1 MSRVA
6 SSLWESTT
14 ITSMG
19 GSWTTRLSNRAAM
32 FLASLRT
39 VVTILT
45 NNAARIGPAVMML
58 STFIRA
64 ELSLLSALG
73 YFGVLSMGRI
83 VTIIGTRP
91 EIIKMAPVV
100 KALDA
105 LDHEHVLV
113 HSGQHYDLMMDRI
126 FFRDMDL
133 REPDHQFEL
142 KGQEPHVQVATTMR
156 QVAPVAKEADLVITH
171 GDTNTTVA
179 GALLANKLGRPL
191 AHVEAGIRS
200 FDKTMPEEINRIIAD
215 QLSNLLFA
223 PTPVSRENLRRENV
237 TDGVHVVG
245 NSVIDALLQ
254 NIAIAEKRS
263 DVLSRLGLSPG
274 GYLLLT
280 FHRAENVD
288 AKERLARALVAFEAA
303 AREARLP
310 IVFPIHP
317 RTPKRLR
324 EFGPEKRAASAPSL
338 RRIEPTGYLDM
349 LMLERSAALVMT
361 DSGGLQEESCFFRVP
376 CVTLREN
383 TERPETLEIGSNVLA
398 GTDPERVRDAVRRQL
413 DAKRA
418 WPNPYGDGT
427 TGKQIAQRVAAHLGW
442 HAGSRRLRSL
452 EEPGGS
458 RASNREGG

>member
-1 MSRVA
+1 
-6 SSLWESTT
+6 
-14 ITSMG
+14 MG

-142 KGQEPHVQVATTMR
+142 KGQEPHVQVATAMR
-156 QVAPVAKEADLVITH
+156 QAAPVAKEADLVMTH
-171 GDTNTTVA
+171 GDANTTVA
-179 GALLANKLGRPL
+179 GALLANKLGRRL

-237 TDGVHVVG
+237 TEGVHVVG

-317 RTPKRLR
+317 RTAKRLR
-324 EFGPEKRAASAPSL
+324 EFGLAKPAAVAPS
-338 RRIEPTGYLDM
+338 
-349 LMLERSAALVMT
+349 
-361 DSGGLQEESCFFRVP
+361 FRP
-376 CVTLREN
+376 
-383 TERPETLEIGSNVLA
+383 
-398 GTDPERVRDAVRRQL
+398 
-413 DAKRA
+413 
-418 WPNPYGDGT
+418 
-427 TGKQIAQRVAAHLGW
+427 
-442 HAGSRRLRSL
+442 
-452 EEPGGS
+452 
-458 RASNREGG
+458 

>member
-1 MSRVA
+1 MA
-6 SSLWESTT
+6 
-14 ITSMG
+14 
-19 GSWTTRLSNRAAM
+19 
-32 FLASLRT
+32 
-39 VVTILT
+39 
-45 NNAARIGPAVMML
+45 
-58 STFIRA
+58 
-64 ELSLLSALG
+64 
-73 YFGVLSMGRI
+73 RI

-100 KALDA
+100 KALDG

-156 QVAPVAKEADLVITH
+156 QVAPVVKEADLVITH

-245 NSVIDALLQ
+245 NSVIDALVQ

-263 DVLSRLGLSPG
+263 DVLSRLGLSSG

-288 AKERLARALVAFEAA
+288 VKERLARALVAFEAA

-317 RTPKRLR
+317 RTAKRLR
-324 EFGPEKRAASAPSL
+324 EFGLEKRAAGATSL

-349 LMLERSAALVMT
+349 LMLERSAALMMT

-413 DAKRA
+413 DAKRE

-427 TGKQIAQRVAAHLGW
+427 TGKQIAQRVAAHLG
-442 HAGSRRLRSL
+442 
-452 EEPGGS
+452 
-458 RASNREGG
+458 

>member
-1 MSRVA
+1 MA
-6 SSLWESTT
+6 
-14 ITSMG
+14 
-19 GSWTTRLSNRAAM
+19 
-32 FLASLRT
+32 
-39 VVTILT
+39 
-45 NNAARIGPAVMML
+45 
-58 STFIRA
+58 
-64 ELSLLSALG
+64 
-73 YFGVLSMGRI
+73 RI

-133 REPDHQFEL
+133 REPDYQFEL

-237 TDGVHVVG
+237 TEGVHVVG

-317 RTPKRLR
+317 RTAKRLR
-324 EFGPEKRAASAPSL
+324 EFGLEKRAASAPSL

-413 DAKRA
+413 DAKRD

-427 TGKQIAQRVAAHLGW
+427 TGKQIAQRVAAHLG
-442 HAGSRRLRSL
+442 
-452 EEPGGS
+452 
-458 RASNREGG
+458 